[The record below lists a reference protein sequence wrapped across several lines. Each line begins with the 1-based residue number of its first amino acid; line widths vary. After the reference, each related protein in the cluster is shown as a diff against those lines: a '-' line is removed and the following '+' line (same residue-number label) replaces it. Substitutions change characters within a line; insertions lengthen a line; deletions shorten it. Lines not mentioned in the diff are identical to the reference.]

1 MQTRPRITHRGRTQ
15 HALRA
20 CTVLIDTAEWMKT
33 QLRGPLAAFDLTMR
47 DFRLLEL
54 LYREGALPVKDVGA
68 RLAVRRSVLARMI
81 ARTRRLGWARQIIAT
96 LPPVEFERAHLHHAL
111 AKIPRRGRRIA
122 VVGLTKTGKRFIK
135 DVLPRHSKLVK
146 ALLCVLHIREQDSL
160 IRICLKLRQG
170 DILKFVNEIRM
181 EEASD

>member
-1 MQTRPRITHRGRTQ
+1 MQTRPRLTHRDRTQ
-15 HALRA
+15 RAFRA

-33 QLRGPLAAFDLTMR
+33 ELRGPLAAFDLTMR

-54 LYREGALPVKDVGA
+54 LYREGALPVKDVGT
-68 RLAVRRSVLARMI
+68 RLGARRSVLTRMI
-81 ARTRRLGWARQIIAT
+81 ARTSGLGWTRQIRTT
-96 LPPVEFERAHLHHAL
+96 LPPIAFEDAHLHHAL

-122 VVGLTKTGKRFIK
+122 VVGLTKTGQRFMK
-135 DVLPRHSKLVK
+135 DVLPRHLQLITAHLR
-146 ALLCVLHIREQDSL
+146 ALKIREQDSL
-160 IRICLKLRQG
+160 VRICEKLRQG